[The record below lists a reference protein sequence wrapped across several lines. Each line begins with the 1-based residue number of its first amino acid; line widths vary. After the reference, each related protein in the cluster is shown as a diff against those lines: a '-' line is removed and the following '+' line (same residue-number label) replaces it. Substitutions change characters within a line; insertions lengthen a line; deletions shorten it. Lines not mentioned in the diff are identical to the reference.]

1 MSGDIRDRSDRY
13 RGTEL
18 TQATKH
24 HGAELE
30 LDPLRHAEP
39 MKFVAE
45 NVSQSAVV
53 RRLRATK
60 NFRGQWLLVTVLSS
74 LLMYSTVTISIT
86 DLQRHYYKNRGTKN
100 AAFVPPIVTFLS
112 LIHI

>member
-1 MSGDIRDRSDRY
+1 V
-13 RGTEL
+13 

-45 NVSQSAVV
+45 NVSQTPDRIAINTRQS
-53 RRLRATK
+53 
-60 NFRGQWLLVTVLSS
+60 N
-74 LLMYSTVTISIT
+74 
-86 DLQRHYYKNRGTKN
+86 
-100 AAFVPPIVTFLS
+100 
-112 LIHI
+112 

>member
-1 MSGDIRDRSDRY
+1 V
-13 RGTEL
+13 

-53 RRLRATK
+53 LPCFGDDT
-60 NFRGQWLLVTVLSS
+60 GGGVEHPLQLVWG
-74 LLMYSTVTISIT
+74 
-86 DLQRHYYKNRGTKN
+86 LQSN
-100 AAFVPPIVTFLS
+100 AATEMNRNLMVVPSVETF
-112 LIHI
+112 

>member
-1 MSGDIRDRSDRY
+1 V
-13 RGTEL
+13 

-53 RRLRATK
+53 LPCLGDDTSRGVENPLQLVCGGFRRLGECK
-60 NFRGQWLLVTVLSS
+60 
-74 LLMYSTVTISIT
+74 IE
-86 DLQRHYYKNRGTKN
+86 YKYTNT
-100 AAFVPPIVTFLS
+100 A
-112 LIHI
+112 

>member
-1 MSGDIRDRSDRY
+1 M
-13 RGTEL
+13 

-30 LDPLRHAEP
+30 LDPMRHAEP

-53 RRLRATK
+53 LPCFGDDTSRGVEHPLQLVCSGFWRLGVNKIQTSCFRLNAFRLK
-60 NFRGQWLLVTVLSS
+60 KLNKRNFNNIGLVLD
-74 LLMYSTVTISIT
+74 MISKQKT
-86 DLQRHYYKNRGTKN
+86 C
-100 AAFVPPIVTFLS
+100 
-112 LIHI
+112 

>member
-1 MSGDIRDRSDRY
+1 M
-13 RGTEL
+13 

-30 LDPLRHAEP
+30 LDPLQHAEP

-53 RRLRATK
+53 LSCFSDDTS
-60 NFRGQWLLVTVLSS
+60 RGVEHPLQLVCDGTA
-74 LLMYSTVTISIT
+74 
-86 DLQRHYYKNRGTKN
+86 LQ
-100 AAFVPPIVTFLS
+100 
-112 LIHI
+112 

>member
-1 MSGDIRDRSDRY
+1 V
-13 RGTEL
+13 

-45 NVSQSAVV
+45 NVSQSDPTELA
-53 RRLRATK
+53 
-60 NFRGQWLLVTVLSS
+60 
-74 LLMYSTVTISIT
+74 
-86 DLQRHYYKNRGTKN
+86 
-100 AAFVPPIVTFLS
+100 
-112 LIHI
+112 